1 MKLAVVRIA
10 ECRIVICLLLV
21 LKEID
26 GVEILKLLFYT
37 RFEILRNSKTR
48 ILSQKIL
55 LKRFSIKAKEIF

>member
-48 ILSQKIL
+48 ILSQKMLI
-55 LKRFSIKAKEIF
+55 KRFSIKAKEIF